1 MPGFREIA
9 GHDKV
14 KEYFKK
20 SIGSGNISHAYI
32 LAGEEGTGRK
42 SLAKAFAM
50 TLLCENSKEE
60 PCGVCHSCRR
70 FLSDNHPDVK
80 YITHE
85 KASSIGVK
93 DIREQLVNDTAIR
106 PYSSDYKIYII
117 DEAEKLTVEAQ
128 NALLKTIEEPPAYVL
143 IFFLTNNADSFL
155 PTILSRCVTLKLQP
169 LYDSIIKDELMA
181 RCQVDNERAN
191 LCTALAR
198 GNLGRAMDLAESE
211 EFMQMYQD
219 TLELLHTIYNRP
231 VYQAVD
237 ILKRYQEE
245 VRQMLDLMKLWY
257 RDVTVY
263 KATQDLNL
271 LIFKTDYANIQ
282 TIANRSGFP
291 GLDKIV
297 NSLDKAVERL
307 NANVGFELTM
317 ELLVLTI
324 KEN

>member
-1 MPGFREIA
+1 
-9 GHDKV
+9 
-14 KEYFKK
+14 
-20 SIGSGNISHAYI
+20 
-32 LAGEEGTGRK
+32 
-42 SLAKAFAM
+42 
-50 TLLCENSKEE
+50 
-60 PCGVCHSCRR
+60 
-70 FLSDNHPDVK
+70 
-80 YITHE
+80 
-85 KASSIGVK
+85 
-93 DIREQLVNDTAIR
+93 
-106 PYSSDYKIYII
+106 
-117 DEAEKLTVEAQ
+117 
-128 NALLKTIEEPPAYVL
+128 
-143 IFFLTNNADSFL
+143 
-155 PTILSRCVTLKLQP
+155 
-169 LYDSIIKDELMA
+169 MA